1 MSSCWVCANPAE
13 NHWPS
18 NDPDPVG
25 VCGAF
30 SAFVCNKHGEI
41 DTLTGVLVCSPC
53 VGGDASTP
61 PRNDPGPGPGD
72 RPGGGRPRGPGG
84 MGLKF
89 SDLADLIR
97 RFPRF
102 SRAGRAHADA
112 FRERVDAEMI
122 GRIAAAWEEQRGQ
135 VIDRAAFD
143 EELVAAGVFHPSDLV
158 EENAPGSCATGLH
171 HCGRI
176 RGCRHPRL
184 VSAVPH
190 RCCLRALD
198 AWGRGCCRPA
208 DRGDERG
215 FGL

>member
-25 VCGAF
+25 VCGAC

-122 GRIAAAWEEQRGQ
+122 GRIAAAWEAQRGQ
-135 VIDRAAFD
+135 VIDRAAVD
-143 EELVAAGVFHPSDLV
+143 EELVAAGVGITLWSAGFDPGDLPRPV
-158 EENAPGSCATGLH
+158 EDNRAW
-171 HCGRI
+171 
-176 RGCRHPRL
+176 L
-184 VSAVPH
+184 VKNPVLELFLGEVA
-190 RCCLRALD
+190 
-198 AWGRGCCRPA
+198 
-208 DRGDERG
+208 
-215 FGL
+215 